1 MQDLQRVR
9 LRSTWEQ
16 ESSGRLRS
24 RQILLIFAV
33 ALAARLG
40 FLAVR
45 GTLDAPDTAGY
56 QLLARNVLRFHTFS
70 TNERPPLAPSIQ
82 RPPVYPLFL
91 ASLMPFTS
99 SRLASSRIA
108 PAIAQTVL
116 DALIAVMI
124 FLIASRAVPQRLA
137 MAVSLFYAI
146 HPGPI
151 SATAAILSEVIFTTL
166 LCAAALFALIAAE
179 RASTIIA
186 IGSGIAFG
194 LAALT
199 RSLGVVYLIAVLC
212 VLLAHRFRRI
222 AVIAGVS
229 AIIVIAPWII
239 RSSRL
244 AGRFVLIQAP
254 SSLGWYLPSLWWL
267 DQNDEPGMWRHYLVD
282 PYGIRLEAAKTPAEV
297 MREDD
302 FGRQQ
307 AIANIRR
314 NPRAYL
320 QSRIRTYPHLFL
332 NTFDPFT
339 GLNRSLA
346 ETARVHDFRALAIK
360 LTLLIVFS
368 ALPMLFALLGLPA
381 SRQTLAASI
390 AAAIWLITLA
400 FHVFVWIEYR
410 YWRPALPFHLVT
422 AALGIQ
428 IAVAFLRPSPSPR
441 EPSPF

>member
-1 MQDLQRVR
+1 
-9 LRSTWEQ
+9 
-16 ESSGRLRS
+16 LRS
-24 RQILLIFAV
+24 RQLLLIFAL

-45 GTLDAPDTAGY
+45 GTVEPPDTAEY
-56 QLLARNVLRFHTFS
+56 RLLARNVLRFHTFS
-70 TNERPPLAPSIQ
+70 MDERPPIAPAIR
-82 RPPVYPLFL
+82 RPPVYPIFL
-91 ASLMPFTS
+91 ASLMTVTN
-99 SRLASSRIA
+99 SRIA
-108 PAIAQTVL
+108 PAIAQAVL

-124 FLIASRAVPQRLA
+124 FLIASRAVRQPFA
-137 MAVSLFYAI
+137 IAVAVFYAI

-151 SATAAILSEVIFTTL
+151 SATAAILSEVVFTTL
-166 LCAAALFALIAAE
+166 LCTAALFALIAAE
-179 RASTIIA
+179 RVSA
-186 IGSGIAFG
+186 IMAICSGIAFG

-199 RSLGVVYLIAVLC
+199 RSIGVVYLIAVLC
-212 VLLAHRFRRI
+212 VLLAERFRRI
-222 AVIAGVS
+222 AVIAGLS

-244 AGRFVLIQAP
+244 AGRFVFIQAP

-267 DQNDEPGMWRHYLVD
+267 DQNDEPGMWRHYRGD
-282 PYGIRLEAAKTPAEV
+282 PYGVRLEAAKTPAEV
-297 MREDD
+297 MRADD

-307 AIANIRR
+307 TIANIRR

-320 QSRIRTYPHLFL
+320 QSRMRAFPHLFL

-339 GLNRSLA
+339 GINHSLDD
-346 ETARVHDFRALAIK
+346 VVRAKGVGVLAIK
-360 LTLLIVFS
+360 LTLLLFFS
-368 ALPMLFALLGLPA
+368 VLPMAAALLGLPA

-400 FHVFVWIEYR
+400 FHVPVWIEYR

-428 IAVAFLRPSPSPR
+428 MTKNIVATRARFPANGKN
-441 EPSPF
+441 

>member
-1 MQDLQRVR
+1 M
-9 LRSTWEQ
+9 
-16 ESSGRLRS
+16 RS
-24 RQILLIFAV
+24 RQLLLIFV
-33 ALAARLG
+33 LALAARLG

-45 GTLDAPDTAGY
+45 GTIESPDTAEY

-70 TNERPPLAPSIQ
+70 VDERPPIAPSIR
-82 RPPVYPLFL
+82 RPPVYPIFL
-91 ASLMPFTS
+91 ASLMPLT
-99 SRLASSRIA
+99 SSRIA
-108 PAIAQTVL
+108 PAIAQAVL

-124 FLIASRAVPQRLA
+124 FLIASRAVRQPFA
-137 MAVSLFYAI
+137 MAVSVFYAI

-151 SATAAILSEVIFTTL
+151 SATAAILSEVVFTTL

-186 IGSGIAFG
+186 IYSGIAFG

-199 RSLGVVYLIAVLC
+199 RSIGIVYLIAVLC
-212 VLLAHRFRRI
+212 VLLAYRFRRT
-222 AVIAGVS
+222 AVIAGIS

-244 AGRFVLIQAP
+244 ASRFVLIQAP

-267 DQNDEPGMWRHYLVD
+267 DQNDEPGMWRHYLGS
-282 PYGIRLEAAKTPAEV
+282 PYGVRLEAAKTPAEV
-297 MREDD
+297 MRADD

-307 AIANIRR
+307 TIANIRK

-320 QSRIRTYPHLFL
+320 QSRIRAFPHLFL
-332 NTFDPFT
+332 NTFDLFT
-339 GLNRSLA
+339 GINRSLGEVVSA
-346 ETARVHDFRALAIK
+346 HDFGALDVK
-360 LTLLIVFS
+360 LTFLLFFS
-368 ALPMLFALLGLPA
+368 ALPMVFALLGLPA

-390 AAAIWLITLA
+390 AAALWLITLA
-400 FHVFVWIEYR
+400 FHVPVWIEYR

-428 IAVAFLRPSPSPR
+428 MAKDIVATRARFPDKGN
-441 EPSPF
+441 